1 MDIDKDILHKVNS
14 SIIIEDDKT
23 CLKTTFNSL
32 LGDVLISAA
41 KGEDDLQKIKI
52 TLLQI
57 NQATWDI
64 ETLFQR
70 LEWQKE
76 LWGNGELK
84 GGLWMNYASA
94 DIRLYHFEMRS
105 IFDYLAV
112 LLVKLAKHPGQ
123 VRSNNKPSFMSIKN
137 WLSKDDGAINEDN
150 AKIVGKDFAELVV
163 DCDWFDDI
171 RDVRDLLIHDG
182 GSSIV
187 FPEKGRI
194 LFQIYSGSWKPKIFI
209 EEVMY
214 NEKVVDFEL
223 YGSLYFSYLLDY
235 LGRFAELLYPRLGLE
250 RRKEGYENCH
260 KGLVLVKKHIERF
273 LK

>member
-1 MDIDKDILHKVNS
+1 MNINKEILHNVNS

-32 LGDVLISAA
+32 LGGVLTSAA
-41 KGEDDLQKIKI
+41 KGKDGLQKTKT

-57 NQATWDI
+57 HQAIWNI

-76 LWGNGELK
+76 LWDSGDLEE
-84 GGLWMNYASA
+84 GLWMNYASA
-94 DIRLYHFEMRS
+94 DIHLYHFEMRS

-112 LLVKLAKHPGQ
+112 LLVKLAKHPKQ
-123 VRSNNKPSFMSIKN
+123 VRGHTRPSFTKIKN
-137 WLSKDDGAINEDN
+137 WLLKEDN
-150 AKIVGKDFAELVV
+150 IDRKTENLGLDFAKLVMA
-163 DCDWFDDI
+163 CDWFDDI
-171 RDVRDLLIHDG
+171 RDVRDLLIHHG
-182 GSSIV
+182 GGSIV

-194 LFQIYSGSWKPKIFI
+194 LFQIYGESWKPKIFI
-209 EEVMY
+209 KEVMD
-214 NEKVVDFEL
+214 NENVVDFEL

-235 LGRFAELLYPRLGLE
+235 LDRFAELFYTHLGLE
-250 RRKEGYENCH
+250 RKTEIFESYH
-260 KGLVLVKKHIERF
+260 KGLVLVKKHIERL